1 MDNILVINSVDS
13 KGDKLTKTINRI
25 NPEAD
30 NADLSTFGK
39 MANALTTN
47 ELVSL
52 QRVYRYD
59 ITEPG
64 EEYITPDDPIIEVT
78 VPGETVTVDVEVE
91 VPVTVQVPVDVTV
104 PVEVTV
110 AGNAKT
116 NPTFSLGEWYLS
128 NNDVYSNIISY
139 NGDGTLSTDVGTING
154 STISVA
160 DEDGRFSGAITATEG
175 NNYAA
180 GRIYFGY
187 YTDQTGDD

>member
-1 MDNILVINSVDS
+1 MENSLVIKS
-13 KGDKLTKTINRI
+13 KDVFGDKLTKAIPYI
-25 NPEAD
+25 NPCASD
-30 NADLSTFGK
+30 YKVSTFGK

-59 ITEPG
+59 ITEPS

-139 NGDGTLSTDVGTING
+139 NGDGTLSTDVGTLNG

-160 DEDGRFSGAITATEG
+160 DDDGKFFGAITATEG

-180 GRIYFGY
+180 ARIYFSY